1 MRSTAPLFA
10 VVAPMRDEAGAVAA
24 LVEEIRV
31 ACAPIGPFEAVLVD
45 DGSTDATQ
53 EMLAQAQAANPW
65 LRVVRH
71 PGSFGQSAAL
81 VSGVRAAEAPLIAT
95 LDGDGQ
101 NPPAEIPRLLAP
113 FLAADRPADLGL
125 VCGVRAR
132 RRDGAV
138 RRLASRAANLLRR
151 ALLRDGSPDTGCG
164 LKAFPRAT
172 FLDLPVFDHMH
183 RFLPALFL
191 ADGWEVRHVGV
202 GHRPRGAGKSKYGQI
217 DRALVGA
224 LDLFGVWWLLRR
236 RRRSAPAR
244 RALVDLPRA
253 DRARPEDAPAATTS
267 LTGTANG

>member
-24 LVEEIRV
+24 LVDEIHA
-31 ACAPIGPFEAVLVD
+31 ACAPLGPFEAVLVD
-45 DGSTDATQ
+45 DGSTDATPALLA
-53 EMLAQAQAANPW
+53 EAQADNPW

-71 PGSFGQSAAL
+71 PGGFGQSAAL
-81 VSGVRAAEAPLIAT
+81 VTGVRAAEAPLIAT

-113 FLAADRPADLGL
+113 FLAAERPAGLGL

-132 RRDGAV
+132 RRDRTAK
-138 RRLASRAANLLRR
+138 RLASRAANLLRR

-164 LKAFPRAT
+164 LKAFPREA
-172 FLDLPVFDHMH
+172 FLDLPAFDHMH

-191 ADGWEVRHVGV
+191 ADGWEVRHVTV
-202 GHRPRGAGKSKYGQI
+202 DHRPRGAGRSKYGQL

-224 LDLFGVWWLLRR
+224 LDLLGVWWLLRR

-244 RALVDLPRA
+244 RMLADLPR
-253 DRARPEDAPAATTS
+253 DGRALAGAAM
-267 LTGTANG
+267 LTEAAHD